1 MKSKNRSVRT
11 FCRIVREITEQCL
24 HPLDRD
30 IEVKFG
36 EPGEKPEGGAGFW
49 HLPVKITCK
58 SFLLLECRIAPT
70 LFEVRGDG
78 DGGGSRGQ
86 RWCHHF
92 AVGLIEKA
100 IRSYMRSPVFEKRI
114 LGEATAALKRMLND
128 IDEALELA
136 TKPIVF

>member
-1 MKSKNRSVRT
+1 MKSKNRSVRI

-24 HPLDRD
+24 HPLDQN

-36 EPGEKPEGGAGFW
+36 GYGEKPGGPAGFW

-58 SFLLLECRIAPT
+58 DFLLVDCSIAPT
-70 LFEVRGDG
+70 LSEVQGEG

-100 IRSYMRSPVFEKRI
+100 IRSYMCSPVFKE
-114 LGEATAALKRMLND
+114 RMLGAMGTSLRRLLD
-128 IDEALELA
+128 GVDEVLKKLG
-136 TKPIVF
+136 P